1 MRHQQRFLVVQAAC
15 ARLPVIILRLLQR
28 KIMHRA
34 AVPFHGAAKRI
45 VRIQHLHRFA
55 VENHVFGARVIQQVV
70 IAVQMVFGNV
80 QAGGGIGIQQ
90 RRGFQL
96 EAGQFQHPH
105 VGRLAFARQP
115 RFQHGRADIARHHGI
130 QTALRAQM
138 PHQAGGGGFAVAAGD
153 GDDFVRL
160 PAQQI
165 RQNRHIA
172 HHFAAAL
179 FKFDNLGLAARDART
194 QYQHVITLQRRVQAA
209 CKQRKLRKFFRQFR
223 TLRFRQLRIVTGRLC
238 TNVRAI
244 GQHGNARAAQSGYQN
259 FLIL

>member
-1 MRHQQRFLVVQAAC
+1 
-15 ARLPVIILRLLQR
+15 
-28 KIMHRA
+28 
-34 AVPFHGAAKRI
+34 
-45 VRIQHLHRFA
+45 
-55 VENHVFGARVIQQVV
+55 
-70 IAVQMVFGNV
+70 MVFGNV

-115 RFQHGRADIARHHGI
+115 RFQHWRADIARHHGI

-160 PAQQI
+160 PTQQI

-172 HHFAAAL
+172 DNFAAAL
-179 FKFDNLGLAARDART
+179 FKFDNLGLAARDTGA
-194 QYQHVITLQRRVQAA
+194 QY
-209 CKQRKLRKFFRQFR
+209 
-223 TLRFRQLRIVTGRLC
+223 
-238 TNVRAI
+238 
-244 GQHGNARAAQSGYQN
+244 
-259 FLIL
+259 

>member
-1 MRHQQRFLVVQAAC
+1 
-15 ARLPVIILRLLQR
+15 
-28 KIMHRA
+28 
-34 AVPFHGAAKRI
+34 
-45 VRIQHLHRFA
+45 
-55 VENHVFGARVIQQVV
+55 
-70 IAVQMVFGNV
+70 MVFGNV
-80 QAGGGIGIQQ
+80 QAGGGISIQQ

-160 PAQQI
+160 PTQQI

-179 FKFDNLGLAARDART
+179 FEFDNIGLAARDARA
-194 QYQHVITLQRRVQAA
+194 QYQHVIALQRRVQAA
-209 CKQRKLRKFFRQFR
+209 CKQRELREFFRQFR
-223 TLRFRQLRIVTGRLC
+223 TLRFRQLRIVTGRRH
-238 TNVRAI
+238 TDVRAI